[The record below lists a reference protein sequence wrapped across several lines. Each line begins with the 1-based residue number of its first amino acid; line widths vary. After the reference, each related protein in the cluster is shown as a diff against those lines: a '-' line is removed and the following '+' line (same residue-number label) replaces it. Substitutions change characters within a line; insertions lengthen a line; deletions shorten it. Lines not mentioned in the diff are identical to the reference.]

1 MKNIYEIH
9 EKKCERLETICKE
22 EEKKHWMRVAELQER
37 CKDSTSSFQE
47 LDSSLDTVA
56 ARVVYL
62 GDQLEGVNLPRSR
75 AVEAQKL
82 MKSFA
87 DFVSPGPINSPLMTE
102 PSQLYEEADVISKL
116 QIISQ
121 ELPPLTKF
129 DRAKEKINIK
139 YDQIER
145 ELIEEFVAAQS
156 RSDPDKIKMKEI
168 ASIMSHFKG
177 YSQCIDAF
185 IEQSQSGIYLTP
197 SLFHDIIP
205 ICLKSQLLVE
215 EVFSNPDQVMSKFV
229 LNIYHGKIQEFV
241 QSKLSHH
248 HHDGKGSSETDKYLT
263 ELQDLYS
270 KTVKLSQQLAESN
283 ILGIDINFLNKLTRV
298 IFTRHL
304 DSYIET
310 ETKSLKEKC
319 SLILSRYYES
329 KNHVKKNIT
338 TGGIYDLKRDL
349 QAKIGRANINIAN
362 INITVSGMNEQA
374 VTNGETFLSEEVA
387 INILQETKL
396 ALIRCHL
403 LSKPIELPKNA
414 LDILDIQLHYLIN
427 EHIDYAVEIGFQS
440 LPSSEPKSAPEI
452 HFFET
457 VRQSN
462 AVCHLLEKQFVDS
475 VLPVVVSTP
484 KHGECL
490 KKKKDVFEA
499 IEIKLNNGLEKA
511 INAIIGWVKVILM
524 KEQKKNDYQPESDDV
539 DMTQTVVCFKIFAES
554 RLTYTHTNNT
564 VLIMF
569 SLQTNILFYANHTV
583 IYSSQSFFPS
593 HFSQY
598 TVGMFKS
605 GKIFVGLHRKNS

>member
-1 MKNIYEIH
+1 MERLAWRATAGKFDPEGFDPELLHEAFENGIKDLKTIYEIH
-9 EKKCERLETICKE
+9 EKKCERLESVCKE

-37 CKDSTSSFQE
+37 CKDSATSFQE

-82 MKSFA
+82 MRSFA
-87 DFVSPGPINSPLMTE
+87 DFVSPGPIKSPLMTE

-116 QIISQ
+116 YLISQ
-121 ELPPLTKF
+121 ELPPLAKF
-129 DRAKEKINIK
+129 DRAKEKINMK

-156 RSDPDKIKMKEI
+156 RSDPDRNKMKEI

-185 IEQSQSGIYLTP
+185 IEQSQSGIFLTP
-197 SLFHDIIP
+197 SLFNDIIP
-205 ICLKSQLLVE
+205 ICLKSQSLVQ

-241 QSKLSHH
+241 QSKLNHYQEKAIPQ
-248 HHDGKGSSETDKYLT
+248 DMDKYLT

-270 KTVKLSQQLAESN
+270 KTIKLSQQLAESN
-283 ILGIDINFLNKLTRV
+283 ILGIEINFLNKLTRV
-298 IFTRHL
+298 IFTRYL
-304 DSYIET
+304 DTYIET

-319 SLILSRYYES
+319 SLILTRYYES
-329 KNHVKKNIT
+329 KNHTKKNVS
-338 TGGIYDLKRDL
+338 TGGLYDLTRDI

-362 INITVSGMNEQA
+362 INITVSGGNES
-374 VTNGETFLSEEVA
+374 VSSETFLSEEVA

-403 LSKPIELPKNA
+403 LSKGIELPKNV
-414 LDILDIQLHYLIN
+414 LDILELQLHYLIN
-427 EHIDYAVEIGFQS
+427 EHIDYAIELGFQS
-440 LPSSEPKSAPEI
+440 LPSSEPKTVPEI
-452 HFFET
+452 HFFEI

-490 KKKKDVFEA
+490 KKKKESFEN
-499 IEIKLNNGLEKA
+499 IESKLNNGLDKA
-511 INAIIGWVKVILM
+511 INSIIGWVKSLLT
-524 KEQKKNDYQPESDDV
+524 KEQKKTDYFPESDDV
-539 DMTQTVVCFKIFAES
+539 DMTQTSVCFFIFD
-554 RLTYTHTNNT
+554 
-564 VLIMF
+564 
-569 SLQTNILFYANHTV
+569 
-583 IYSSQSFFPS
+583 
-593 HFSQY
+593 
-598 TVGMFKS
+598 
-605 GKIFVGLHRKNS
+605 IFVFHIFFIFYLLFFFHIFIYCLFQLCL